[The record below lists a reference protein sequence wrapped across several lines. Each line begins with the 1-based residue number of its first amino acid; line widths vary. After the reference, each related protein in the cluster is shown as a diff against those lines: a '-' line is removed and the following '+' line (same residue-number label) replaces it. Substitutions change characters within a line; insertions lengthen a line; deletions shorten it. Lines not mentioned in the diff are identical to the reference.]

1 MAFFISIEGP
11 DGSGKTTA
19 AKRLVKKLG
28 EEGFDVFYTREPG
41 GSDIAEQIR
50 KVILDKKNTG
60 MDDKTEVLLYAA
72 SRRQHL
78 MDKILPAI
86 KNNTTVICDRFIDS
100 SLAYQG
106 YARKI
111 GIDEVLRINLFA
123 IENFMPNFTIFFDIT
138 PEDALKRIKKN
149 KREVD
154 RLDAEELDFHNN
166 VYQGYLHVISRFPER
181 FKVIDASLDEDAV
194 FENMYSIV
202 KGLLNGSNQ

>member
-41 GSDIAEQIR
+41 GSYIAEQIR

-166 VYQGYLHVISRFPER
+166 VYQGYLHAISRFPER

-194 FENMYSIV
+194 FENIYSIV